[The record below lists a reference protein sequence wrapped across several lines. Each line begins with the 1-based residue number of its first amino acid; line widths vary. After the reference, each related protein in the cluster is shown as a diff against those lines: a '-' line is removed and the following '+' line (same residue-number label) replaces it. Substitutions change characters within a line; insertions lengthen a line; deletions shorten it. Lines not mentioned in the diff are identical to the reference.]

1 MMCLPFFVFLMHYIL
16 YAVLSLCIFV
26 VILHNLCYD
35 LMHCVF
41 VVCHLVVCFMTCKIM
56 QWLFAFL
63 LYNPASLLFYN
74 DGHNS
79 CLLFAL
85 CSGIVLTEL
94 AAEMC
99 CVIGLFREILQ
110 RVG

>member
-1 MMCLPFFVFLMHYIL
+1 MV
-16 YAVLSLCIFV
+16 
-26 VILHNLCYD
+26 CY
-35 LMHCVF
+35 LVGMWL
-41 VVCHLVVCFMTCKIM
+41 VCGS
-56 QWLFAFL
+56 LFACL

-85 CSGIVLTEL
+85 CSGIILTEL